1 MFKSIPRQ
9 TSAMEKVV
17 IHPRPPQHRTPYVPG
32 ILIASGKLLFIAGMT
47 ALPLYHKHPHDPEEL
62 KIPGDIKEQTRRA
75 INNIKMVLNAAG
87 GDLKNIVSM
96 RRYLTKIEDQDQVN
110 EVMWEVFGDDLPTTT
125 TVEVK
130 SLVVREARVELEA
143 IAVI

>member
-1 MFKSIPRQ
+1 
-9 TSAMEKVV
+9 MEKVV
-17 IHPRPPQHRTPYVPG
+17 IHPQPPQHRTPYVPG
-32 ILIASGKLLFIAGMT
+32 ILVTGGKLLFIAGMT

-62 KIPGDIKEQTRRA
+62 KIPEDIKEQTRRA
-75 INNIKMVLNAAG
+75 FKNIMMVLNAAG

-96 RRYLTKIEDQDQVN
+96 RRYLTRIEEQDQVN
-110 EVMWEVFGDDLPTTT
+110 EVMWELFGDDLPTTT

-130 SLVVREARVELEA
+130 SLVVKEARVELEA